1 MIFLSHNHN
10 DKPVVEPVAIRLG
23 QIFGQDKVFYDS
35 WSMQPGDGIIQKMNE
50 GMKSPRFV
58 FFFVSANSLA
68 SKMVE
73 LEWQNALYKS
83 TKGECKI
90 IPVRV
95 DGSPMPPI
103 LLQNLYIDMY
113 SHGIE
118 AAIVQIV
125 NVIQGNNTFTP
136 QHLGFSNLTFHVTG
150 DPAKELTIRISA
162 SHLMEPNPDFL
173 VLVQNPQNEVTIEL
187 NGGQPHRGGFN
198 ANLTLDNGTV
208 TNAYAIAPL
217 GGAITPQMPMI
228 VTLKPQGPASVV
240 LRGVF
245 HRKNHEKY
253 EAIPAGPS

>member
-1 MIFLSHNHN
+1 
-10 DKPVVEPVAIRLG
+10 
-23 QIFGQDKVFYDS
+23 
-35 WSMQPGDGIIQKMNE
+35 MNE

-125 NVIQGNNTFTP
+125 NIIQGNNTFTP
-136 QHLGFSNLTFHVTG
+136 STSGFQTSPFTSQVTR
-150 DPAKELTIRISA
+150 PRS
-162 SHLMEPNPDFL
+162 
-173 VLVQNPQNEVTIEL
+173 
-187 NGGQPHRGGFN
+187 
-198 ANLTLDNGTV
+198 
-208 TNAYAIAPL
+208 
-217 GGAITPQMPMI
+217 
-228 VTLKPQGPASVV
+228 
-240 LRGVF
+240 
-245 HRKNHEKY
+245 
-253 EAIPAGPS
+253 